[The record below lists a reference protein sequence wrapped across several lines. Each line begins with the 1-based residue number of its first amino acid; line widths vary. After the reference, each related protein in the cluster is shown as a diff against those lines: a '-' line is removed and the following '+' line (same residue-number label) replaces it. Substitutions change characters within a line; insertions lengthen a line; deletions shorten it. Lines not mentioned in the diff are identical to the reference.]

1 MTKGLDA
8 SFIHYGIRKAD
19 LLILESLAQKHQLDW
34 DWVQEEILKKFH
46 EQKSK
51 DQDVSEPVLVKLI
64 EKALQKLEV
73 GE

>member
-8 SFIHYGIRKAD
+8 SFIHYGIRKSD